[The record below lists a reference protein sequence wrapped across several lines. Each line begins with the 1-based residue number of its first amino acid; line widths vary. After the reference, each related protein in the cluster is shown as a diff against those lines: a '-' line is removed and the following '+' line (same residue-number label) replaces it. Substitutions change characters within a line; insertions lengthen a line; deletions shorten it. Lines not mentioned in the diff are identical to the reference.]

1 MMEYELSYGI
11 GTMIGSEL
19 KITAARK
26 KAMSILDR
34 YKDLEYIQIYSKKYE
49 YQIMV
54 HSPIAKQMGGKKLV
68 GVVKRAWGKPGYVW
82 YNANDD
88 PRTRQY
94 IYKAQTYRIAKD
106 GSIKKV

>member
-1 MMEYELSYGI
+1 MIEYELSYGI
-11 GTMIGSEL
+11 GTMFGSEL

-26 KAMSILDR
+26 KAMSIMNK
-34 YKDLEYIQIYSKKYE
+34 YADLQYIQIYSRE
-49 YQIMV
+49 CVEGQPGIWVQIG
-54 HSPIAKQMGGKKLV
+54 KKKLV

-94 IYKAQTYRIAKD
+94 IYKAQMYKIAKD
-106 GSIKKV
+106 GNIKKV